1 MAKISYVCNE
11 LQKNQKKH
19 LFFTFSMTIQ
29 KVCRVCNK
37 FLKDTKRSNA
47 LYCGKR
53 CKNKAVT
60 LRKNESALNEPKT
73 AKTIDIE
80 HPLYGAPNI
89 YELYKKGFELQ
100 GQLSWHHRHAQQIRE
115 IDALNEEIRQR
126 KLNISNNKQA
136 IQEKLAQ
143 AILFGFTNIIN
154 KIKDKP
160 QSGLMPLTN
169 ADLNDF

>member
-1 MAKISYVCNE
+1 MFATSCKKPK
-11 LQKNQKKH
+11 KNIF
-19 LFFTFSMTIQ
+19 FFTFPMPIQ

-60 LRKNESALNEPKT
+60 LRKNKSVLNEPKT

-89 YELYKKGFELQ
+89 YDLYKKGFELQ
-100 GQLSWHHRHAQQIRE
+100 GQLTWHEKHAQQIRQ
-115 IDALNEEIRQR
+115 IDEMNEKIRQLELS
-126 KLNISNNKQA
+126 KDKQKQA
-136 IQEKLAQ
+136 IEERLGKAL
-143 AILFGFTNIIN
+143 LFGFTDIIN

-160 QSGLMPLTN
+160 QSGLMPLTS

>member
-1 MAKISYVCNE
+1 
-11 LQKNQKKH
+11 
-19 LFFTFSMTIQ
+19 MTIQ

-47 LYCGKR
+47 IYCGKR

-100 GQLSWHHRHAQQIRE
+100 GQLEWHQKHSKHIRE
-115 IDALNEEIRQR
+115 IDALEKLIRQ
-126 KLNISNNKQA
+126 KELAISNQKQDA
-136 IQEKLAQ
+136 LDKVGEKV
-143 AILFGFTNIIN
+143 LFVFTNIIN
-154 KIKDKP
+154 KLKDKP
-160 QSGLMPLTN
+160 QSGLITPNIKPQSGFMPLTSDDF
-169 ADLNDF
+169 ADF